1 MATTIRVVS
10 GMYKNTKIENQ
21 EFTLIGQFDSAN
33 DRIQVKNN
41 GNLPSDSKKLTIH
54 VSEVEVLSKDRAYA
68 RVPAGVSSFI
78 PQPSKAVEPVVV
90 ESDEEAMNR
99 IGTRFAI
106 LDEMSAACIASN
118 IRALIVSGPPGVGKS
133 HGVETQLEKSSL
145 FDRLGGKKIRYEI
158 VKGAM
163 SALGLYSTLYKYSDA
178 KNVLV
183 FDDCDI
189 FHDEDALNILKAA
202 LDSGKRRKIFWNT
215 DSRKL
220 RDEGIPN
227 SFEFKG
233 SIIFI
238 TNLNFSTA
246 RGKIAAH
253 VDALQSRC
261 HYLDLTINTERDRM
275 LRIKQVHR
283 DSQDTGGLFKD
294 YDFENQEDQMILDF
308 MWENRENLSE
318 VSMRMALK
326 IADLVRISPNNWRVL
341 TENTCFKIRR

>member
-1 MATTIRVVS
+1 MATLIRVSSGYYKDVS
-10 GMYKNTKIENQ
+10 LENMV
-21 EFTLIGQFDSAN
+21 FTLARPIESSKDG
-33 DRIQVKNN
+33 RLQVKND
-41 GNLPSDSKKLTIH
+41 GQLPTKAKQVYIDTMDF
-54 VSEVEVLSKDRAYA
+54 EVLQTGRQSQVSHFVTQPEVAKPE
-68 RVPAGVSSFI
+68 VP
-78 PQPSKAVEPVVV
+78 VET
-90 ESDEEAMNR
+90 DEEAMAR
-99 IGTRFAI
+99 IRTRFAI
-106 LDEMSAACIASN
+106 LDEMSKACINSD

-133 HGVETQLEKSSL
+133 HGVEYQLEKYST
-145 FDRLGGKKIRYEI
+145 FDRLAGKKIRYEI

-202 LDSGKRRKIFWNT
+202 LDSGKRRRIFWNT

-227 SFEFKG
+227 FFDFKG
-233 SIIFI
+233 SVIFI
-238 TNLNFSTA
+238 TNLNFTSA

-261 HYLDLTINTERDRM
+261 HYLDLTINTERDAM
-275 LRIKQVHR
+275 LRVRQVHA
-283 DSQDTGGLFKD
+283 DAADDGGLFKD
-294 YDFENQEDQMILDF
+294 YDFENQEDQLILDY
-308 MWENRENLSE
+308 MWDNRTKLSE

-341 TENTCFKIRR
+341 TENTCFKVKR